1 MQTQTIQ
8 RVKPAYQR
16 LPAVGGRRCDYLN
29 QRKIEAEVEKHDQVL
44 RKKYNKNLK

>member
-8 RVKPAYQR
+8 HVRPTFPRPPV
-16 LPAVGGRRCDYLN
+16 VGGRRCDYLN